1 MQENRLFEALLDVI
15 PFAAYAVDIET
26 YEIVYANKRMSENMY
41 APRENFCWK
50 KLYGQ
55 NEVCSWCTIS
65 ELKQR
70 HKIYKS
76 EKLINN
82 FFDEGNDK
90 WFQGYDE
97 LVRWPDGRTVKYSI
111 SVDITEQK
119 EIQASI
125 IKTNTKLAIQSK
137 RLKEAN
143 QKLECLATK
152 DYLTGINNR
161 GNFFKLSID
170 MLEYSMQE
178 GLQMYIA
185 MLDID
190 HFKMIN
196 DHFGHNT
203 GDAAL
208 IEFSKKVNE
217 NLDESDIFGR
227 IGGEEFALSLLSE
240 DQEGMLKKLDVL
252 REAISQ
258 ILLTKDENTIHFT
271 VSIGVA
277 AATQSDTIDTLLDR
291 ADQELYRAKNDGRN
305 KLKFR
310 V

>member
-1 MQENRLFEALLDVI
+1 
-15 PFAAYAVDIET
+15 
-26 YEIVYANKRMSENMY
+26 MSENMY

-119 EIQASI
+119 EIQASM

-137 RLKEAN
+137 KLKEAN
-143 QKLECLATK
+143 QKLEYLATK

-170 MLEYSMQE
+170 MLEHSMQE

-190 HFKMIN
+190 HFKTLN

-240 DQEGMLKKLDVL
+240 DQEGTLKKLDAL

-258 ILLTKDENTIHFT
+258 IVLTKDDNTIHFT

-291 ADQELYRAKNDGRN
+291 ADQELYHAKNDGRN

-310 V
+310 L

>member
-119 EIQASI
+119 EIQASM

-137 RLKEAN
+137 KLKEAN
-143 QKLECLATK
+143 QKLEYLATK

-170 MLEYSMQE
+170 MLERSMQE

-190 HFKMIN
+190 HFKTLN

-240 DQEGMLKKLDVL
+240 DQEGTLKKLDAL

-258 ILLTKDENTIHFT
+258 IVLTKDDNTIHFT

-291 ADQELYRAKNDGRN
+291 ADQELYHAKNDGRN

-310 V
+310 L